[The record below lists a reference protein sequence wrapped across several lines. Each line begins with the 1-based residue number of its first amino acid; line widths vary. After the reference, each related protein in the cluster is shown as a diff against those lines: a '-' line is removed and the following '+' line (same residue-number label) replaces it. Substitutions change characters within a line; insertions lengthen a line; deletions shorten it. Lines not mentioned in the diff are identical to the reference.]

1 MLTKTVLAVALITL
15 MTINGCVC
23 SMGLSEVF
31 SVNSVVILLH
41 FSNPLGLQMDQ
52 ATARHLF
59 EVGAMVVLL
68 DVPPGT
74 EIGIDMHSWQTGENF
89 KGIKMIPP
97 GLHYIYFK

>member
-1 MLTKTVLAVALITL
+1 MYVLISL
-15 MTINGCVC
+15 MKISGYVC
-23 SMGLSEVF
+23 SMGPSEVF

-59 EVGAMVVLL
+59 EVGAMVVFL